1 MFVVDQ
7 PQPGSILGHYKIVR
21 RLGAGGMGVVY
32 EAEDLKLGRHV
43 ALKMLSGTPDPAA
56 LERFWREA
64 RAASALNHPG
74 ICILYEINESESQPF
89 LVMELLEG
97 QSLDRLYG
105 HQAVPLNRL
114 AELGV
119 QIADALDAAHRKGIL
134 HRDIKPAN
142 IFVTRSGQTKI
153 LDFGL
158 ARFDDRA
165 SSDTADTRLSDR
177 HLLTTPG
184 STLGTIAYMSPEQAR
199 GEPLD
204 NRSDVFSL
212 GVVLYEMGTGKHP
225 FEGTTT
231 AVVFDKLLNY
241 IPAAPISINSEL
253 PAEFEAIVNKA
264 LEKDRDLRYQSAAD
278 LRADLRRMQRT
289 SSASRLAASPAAVP
303 AGSAYH
309 GMIRASSAGTPA
321 VPSAPS
327 LASASQG
334 AVSAG
339 GSGISA
345 SRAPSTA
352 QASVPAQR
360 HSLLG
365 HTRRDRVRRGL
376 LLALT
381 VVIVAVVAI
390 RVLHRR
396 RSVPAAPPQ
405 VNITAPAQPAAAP
418 AQPPKPSA
426 ASPAPDTTSAA
437 AVPAASSASVPTP
450 EKAPE
455 KAPEEH
461 RVHHAAAK
469 PAALATPPPVVAQPA
484 PVVAANPAPVTP
496 PAAHVVPAAAPP
508 PAPHPAAFAAVS
520 YPAHH
525 EHAFPFLDGRSCE
538 GTLQLTATSLIFT
551 SKVHP
556 VTLARSDVASISG
569 NGVVESSGK
578 KWRFQIDGM
587 TNAQVHAL
595 LSKWFLSAPH

>member
-1 MFVVDQ
+1 
-7 PQPGSILGHYKIVR
+7 
-21 RLGAGGMGVVY
+21 MGVVY

-43 ALKMLSGTPDPAA
+43 ALKMLSGTADPAA

-74 ICILYEINESESQPF
+74 ICTLYEINESESQPF

-105 HQAVPLNRL
+105 RQAVPLSRL

-134 HRDIKPAN
+134 HRDVKPAN

-158 ARFDDRA
+158 ARFEDR
-165 SSDTADTRLSDR
+165 STGDTADTGISDR
-177 HLLTTPG
+177 NMLTTPG
-184 STLGTIAYMSPEQAR
+184 TTLGTIAYMSPEQAR

-212 GVVLYEMGTGKHP
+212 GVVLYEMGTGRHP

-253 PAEFEAIVNKA
+253 PPEFEAIVSKA

-289 SSASRLAASPAAVP
+289 SSASRLAASLATVP
-303 AGSAYH
+303 AGSAYQ
-309 GMIRASSAGTPA
+309 GMIRASSARTAA
-321 VPSAPS
+321 VPSAVTVSSGSQPS
-327 LASASQG
+327 I
-334 AVSAG
+334 SAG

-345 SRAPSTA
+345 LRTSAAQTA
-352 QASVPAQR
+352 VPAQPAR
-360 HSLLG
+360 SLARA
-365 HTRRDRVRRGL
+365 RRDRIRRAV
-376 LLALT
+376 LLAT
-381 VVIVAVVAI
+381 TVIVVAAVAF

-396 RSVPAAPPQ
+396 RPAPVAPAPVNITTPVQPAAPPSS
-405 VNITAPAQPAAAP
+405 
-418 AQPPKPSA
+418 PSA
-426 ASPAPDTTSAA
+426 ASPSAA
-437 AVPAASSASVPTP
+437 SPVPETSPAPAPAASQVPAP
-450 EKAPE
+450 DKSRDKAH
-455 KAPEEH
+455 EEH
-461 RVHHAAAK
+461 RAHRAPAK
-469 PAALATPPPVVAQPA
+469 PAAVAPTPAAPAPAAVVALLAT
-484 PVVAANPAPVTP
+484 
-496 PAAHVVPAAAPP
+496 PP
-508 PAPHPAAFAAVS
+508 PAPHPASRPAPAPASHPPAFATVS

-538 GTLQLTATSLIFT
+538 GTLQLTATSLIFK

-556 VTLARSDVASISG
+556 VTLTRADIASVSG
-569 NGVVESSGK
+569 NAVIETGGK
-578 KWRFQIDGM
+578 RWRFQIDGM
-587 TNAQVHAL
+587 TNAQVHDILA
-595 LSKWFLSAPH
+595 KWFLSGPH